1 MQEFISHFTSAKSKL
16 KYSNPIKRQKGYAF
30 EMRQQD
36 HANSSITEDE
46 IETFGSILAIFESQK
61 FNLKY
66 IVNCPV
72 TIKP

>member
-1 MQEFISHFTSAKSKL
+1 
-16 KYSNPIKRQKGYAF
+16 
-30 EMRQQD
+30 MRQQD